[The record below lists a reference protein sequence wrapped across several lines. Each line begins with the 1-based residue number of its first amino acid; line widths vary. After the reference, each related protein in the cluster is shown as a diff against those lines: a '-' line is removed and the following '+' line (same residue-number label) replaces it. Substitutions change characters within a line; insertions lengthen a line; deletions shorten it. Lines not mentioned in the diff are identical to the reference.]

1 MSLVIESFNYQV
13 GIDAR
18 QMSAGAA
25 LTRREL
31 NAVKSAFRGLT
42 TPLER
47 TRHKMDLIERA
58 YQQGAVSEEH
68 YRVATERLREKMDQ
82 LADSQHATAD
92 ATREMQNYADQTR
105 QSFDTAGGRVQEMHQ
120 RTQQI
125 FAAHRQGFLST
136 REASAA
142 FLGQF
147 NATPMVGGLTNIAS
161 AALMVPPPVMAIAAG
176 VAAATAAFAA
186 GAKAV
191 HIYVEA
197 MQAANE
203 RAMDL
208 ERTQR
213 IIGGSVRDIIGF
225 QTLLKDRLDMDAD
238 EAIDAMREVQAK
250 IGEAALGE
258 GPADLFKRLGLDAGT
273 LQRKSIGDALRDVMD
288 RFAEMENRYDRLA
301 AAAELFGDDM
311 AVVVASM
318 DDGGA
323 ALDAMAD
330 AAERRGMMVSDH
342 EVATIRLANDNMNAL
357 NVSLQAVATQSL
369 ANISTGFIAMQPEIR
384 RATQDLQ
391 YFMSE
396 LVLTETNVLG
406 FATYMKY
413 FENLNRTAFESGEN
427 FGETMSNAYD
437 AFASL
442 PTAAEIAAELA

>member
-258 GPADLFKRLGLDAGT
+258 GPA
-273 LQRKSIGDALRDVMD
+273 
-288 RFAEMENRYDRLA
+288 
-301 AAAELFGDDM
+301 
-311 AVVVASM
+311 
-318 DDGGA
+318 
-323 ALDAMAD
+323 
-330 AAERRGMMVSDH
+330 
-342 EVATIRLANDNMNAL
+342 
-357 NVSLQAVATQSL
+357 
-369 ANISTGFIAMQPEIR
+369 
-384 RATQDLQ
+384 
-391 YFMSE
+391 
-396 LVLTETNVLG
+396 
-406 FATYMKY
+406 
-413 FENLNRTAFESGEN
+413 
-427 FGETMSNAYD
+427 
-437 AFASL
+437 
-442 PTAAEIAAELA
+442 